1 MRFGLMG
8 TFTLSL
14 AWATTCAAAEQPLP
28 AAACPQLFGSQDS
41 HEENT
46 EFRDEHLDSVREADY
61 TINLTHC
68 SDWDAPE
75 RIRFKGLELVEIL
88 TGNGDDQVA
97 VVRVDDSVGS
107 VNCKPGLYRLRE
119 GDSIGKRGNVL
130 AVLDEVVL
138 LARGDELHYL
148 KTPQAE
154 TPVFRMIW
162 RAPWKITVLPS
173 NSGRSVA
180 TKRASTRRTHRS
192 TTPKRRRRRR

>member
-1 MRFGLMG
+1 MRFGLIA
-8 TFTLSL
+8 TFTLCL
-14 AWATTCAAAEQPLP
+14 AWATTCPASEKPLP
-28 AAACPQLFGSQDS
+28 AAACPQLFGSQDAH
-41 HEENT
+41 HENA

-68 SDWDAPE
+68 SDWDSPE
-75 RIRFKGLELVEIL
+75 RIRFKGLELIDIRP
-88 TGNGDDQVA
+88 GSGDDQVA
-97 VVRVDDSVGS
+97 LVRVDDSVGS
-107 VNCKPGLYRLRE
+107 VDCEPGLYRLRV

-148 KTPQAE
+148 KTPHAE

-173 NSGRSVA
+173 GSGRSTA
-180 TKRASTRRTHRS
+180 TKRPPTRRTHRS